1 MNKANECTC
10 PSGDGSLVHPCP
22 AHPAVEQVGGDE
34 RAAFEAAFAA
44 MGRPVCRADY
54 DQDAYGTP
62 FDDGGW
68 TGWQAR
74 AALAQPSP
82 AQAEQATADD
92 YEEVL
97 ADHRRLVRELD
108 VLLNGEEGAAKQASL
123 CDLVAQVRTLRLVH
137 DNNVPTDNLGQS
149 LLMLEFALMFALC
162 NFQHAGSRNDV
173 KKAQTRLQEV
183 LRFLSGK
190 AKGFHLNTTELGYCA
205 ENPDV
210 LRALAYEH
218 DARAAA
224 AEAIDLSGA
233 VNTHEARA
241 AVLRA
246 EAKRIED
253 EL

>member
-1 MNKANECTC
+1 MNKANKCTC

-22 AHPAVEQVGGDE
+22 AHPAVEQAGANVGHGHV
-34 RAAFEAAFAA
+34 F
-44 MGRPVCRADY
+44 PRADGVKMRCGGPALCSECAA
-54 DQDAYGTP
+54 DAYR
-62 FDDGGW
+62 
-68 TGWQAR
+68 AR

-82 AQAEQATADD
+82 LQAEQPTADD

-108 VLLNGEEGAAKQASL
+108 VLLNGEEGVAKQASL

-218 DARAAA
+218 DARAAE